1 MNAWTNQASK
11 ADYNA
16 FLVDAT
22 LVCSL
27 LSSKKNFTMM
37 NPVEKFGPLIF
48 YDSMNDRMTLSKRLL
63 FSEEHSLSKQEFLLS
78 PYTHLLTS
86 NGV

>member
-27 LSSKKNFTMM
+27 LSSKKKNHYTM
-37 NPVEKFGPLIF
+37 NPVDKFGTYIF
-48 YDSMNDRMTLSKRLL
+48 YDSMNDRMTLPKRLL
-63 FSEEHSLSKQEFLLS
+63 FSEEYSLSK
-78 PYTHLLTS
+78 
-86 NGV
+86 